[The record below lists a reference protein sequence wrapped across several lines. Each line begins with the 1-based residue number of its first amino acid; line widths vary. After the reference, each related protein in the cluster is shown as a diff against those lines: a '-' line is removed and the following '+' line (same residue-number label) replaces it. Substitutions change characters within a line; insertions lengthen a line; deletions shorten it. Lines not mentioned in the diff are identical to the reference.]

1 MTQYAILI
9 FDDPTAGD
17 YTPEQQEASKRY
29 ADDLVASGAMVTAFA
44 LQDGDTATSLRSDL
58 VTDGPFVDTK
68 EVVAGFYVVEAPD
81 LDAALDLARANPA
94 VAWGRGGLEVRP
106 VGGSITPAAR

>member
-1 MTQYAILI
+1 MAQYAILI
-9 FDDPTAGD
+9 FDEPAAGD
-17 YTPEQQEASKRY
+17 YTPEQQEASERY
-29 ADDLVASGAMVTAFA
+29 ADELVASGAMVTAFA
-44 LQDGDTATSLRSDL
+44 LRGADTATSLRSDL

-106 VGGSITPAAR
+106 VGGSITSAAR